1 MSIGQALAELLFPTR
16 CFLCRTKTGGEALC
30 PSCRARWER
39 DKLSGKT
46 ERHPLRGVDT
56 LCYLSAYSPNP
67 NHAVSAYLRRAK
79 RDYRKTAVQ
88 FAAREAAALLQRSAD
103 EVWRNVLVTYVPR
116 SRRAVVR
123 FGFDQS
129 ALLAE
134 QIAAELGA
142 ECMCLLYHVGNTK
155 QKTLMRE
162 ERGRNAVRAYH
173 VLPKAAP
180 FVTGRR
186 ILLVDDVVTTG
197 ATASACALCLREKG
211 CAEVTVFSMARVRK

>member
-88 FAAREAAALLQRSAD
+88 FAA
-103 EVWRNVLVTYVPR
+103 
-116 SRRAVVR
+116 
-123 FGFDQS
+123 
-129 ALLAE
+129 
-134 QIAAELGA
+134 ELGA

-197 ATASACALCLREKG
+197 ATASACALCLREEG

>member
-1 MSIGQALAELLFPTR
+1 MSIGRALAELLFPTR

-30 PSCRARWER
+30 PSCRARWEQ

-116 SRRAVVR
+116 SCRAVVR

-134 QIAAELGA
+134 QIAAELAVAATTIKTHIRNLYQKLGVA
-142 ECMCLLYHVGNTK
+142 HRQDAVQHAQKLLKMMGYGV
-155 QKTLMRE
+155 
-162 ERGRNAVRAYH
+162 
-173 VLPKAAP
+173 
-180 FVTGRR
+180 
-186 ILLVDDVVTTG
+186 
-197 ATASACALCLREKG
+197 
-211 CAEVTVFSMARVRK
+211 